1 MVAVDD
7 VGGPPVHRH
16 ELLAALSRGI
26 DLCMGQ
32 PMGHILGQTFIALR
46 LAERVGLDE
55 AARREVF
62 HTSMLAWS
70 GCHVDSLE
78 QARWF
83 GDDHA
88 AKAGIRSVDLR
99 DDRAAAA
106 YLRRHLAAGQPAAL
120 RRRTIAGFRAEGVRQ
135 TDEMFPNHRQ
145 AATALADALGVP
157 LPHRSGLGQ
166 VFERWDGRGE
176 PGGLRGAEIEF
187 SARASDLGDVVTA
200 MWRAG
205 GQDAAVAVARARR
218 GTEFDPELVDA
229 FCDDAAAL
237 FDELASTGPLPA
249 ALQACPVLDDG
260 FDSAHFDAALAA
272 IADYVD
278 LKSPSALGHQ
288 AVTAELT
295 DAAAAESGFDASERQ
310 RARRAALLHD
320 MGRLGVPA
328 AVWESP
334 YPLTPAQAEQIRLHP
349 YVTESIL
356 EPFAGLRAL
365 GAIAGQH
372 HERLDGSGY
381 PRALSADAISP
392 AARLL
397 AAADAYSSKA
407 ERRPHRA
414 AVPASEL
421 SRRDARG
428 GPGGPTGCNGRRS
441 SARRGRAPPSSASLV
456 AVRPH
461 GPRGRGAAARGARPL
476 HRRDGRRAESGAKDG
491 GASSRAHL
499 RQDGSTQP
507 GDARGLHHATRPVLD
522 GCRRGRRKRRRWVDR
537 PMKRALPPF

>member
-7 VGGPPVHRH
+7 VGGPSVHRH

-46 LAERVGLDE
+46 LAERAGLDE

-88 AKAGIRSVDLR
+88 AKAGIRAVDLR
-99 DDRAAAA
+99 DERAAAA

-145 AATALADALGVP
+145 AATALAEALGVP

-200 MWRAG
+200 IWRAG

-218 GTEFDPELVDA
+218 GTEFDPDLVDA

-249 ALQACPVLDDG
+249 ALRACPALDDG
-260 FDSAHFDAALAA
+260 FDSAQFDAALAA

-310 RARRAALLHD
+310 RARRAALVHD

-381 PRALSADAISP
+381 PRALSGDAISP

-397 AAADAYSSKA
+397 AAADAYSSRA

-414 AVPASEL
+414 AVPATEL
-421 SRRDARG
+421 PAVMREEVREGRLDATAVEAVLVAAGHRRRR
-428 GPGGPTGCNGRRS
+428 RRS
-441 SARRGRAPPSSASLV
+441 WPAGLTDREVEVLRL
-456 AVRPH
+456 
-461 GPRGRGAAARGARPL
+461 AARGRSTAEMADELKVAPKTVAHHLEHIYVKTGARN
-476 HRRDGRRAESGAKDG
+476 RAMLAVFTMRHALFSTDAVAVGG
-491 GASSRAHL
+491 GAEY
-499 RQDGSTQP
+499 GSIAP
-507 GDARGLHHATRPVLD
+507 
-522 GCRRGRRKRRRWVDR
+522 
-537 PMKRALPPF
+537 